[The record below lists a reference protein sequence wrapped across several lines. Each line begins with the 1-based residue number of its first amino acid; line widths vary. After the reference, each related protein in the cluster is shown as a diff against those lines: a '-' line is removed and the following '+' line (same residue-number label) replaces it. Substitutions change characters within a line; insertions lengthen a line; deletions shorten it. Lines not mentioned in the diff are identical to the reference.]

1 MLQDRPRRQAPPG
14 SPAAL
19 LRALVVLALGPVL
32 AVAAVLTA
40 VVLVLAVAGDAAL
53 AGVPAVVASL
63 WLAAHGATL
72 DVDGTRLGVLPLV
85 PVLGL
90 VLLTWRSVVGF
101 AIPRGA
107 GAGAGASTVRGRA
120 ALPVLGAAVA
130 GPLLVGVL
138 AVVVLATGAGGLP
151 VAPASVV
158 GTLVQVVGVHLLG
171 AVLGLVRPSGTWVR
185 VRRALPRW
193 ARTGLAQVP
202 VVGLALLGAGGLL
215 VLVALVLS
223 AGTFGRLVHS
233 GGGVAGGAGLVLL
246 SLAYLPN
253 AVVGAVSVLVGPGA
267 VVGHATVTPFGA
279 VGAPVPPLPLLAALP
294 EGSGS
299 WWWPV
304 LLVVPAA
311 VAVVLGLRC
320 SRSGLGRDDALRA
333 VGVTAVA
340 LGLLVAVLGRQA
352 GGALGGGAFTPVGVP
367 VLALATATVGWFA
380 VLGCAA
386 VLVDTQLRDAALAVA
401 SVAGAPVVVAPV
413 VVAPVAG
420 ASATEP
426 GAAEP
431 DTTEPDTTEPP
442 EGIDAPD
449 TAPTGQH

>member
-1 MLQDRPRRQAPPG
+1 MPPAG
-14 SPAAL
+14 PGEL

-32 AVAAVLTA
+32 AATAVLTA
-40 VVLVLAVAGDAAL
+40 VVLVLAVVGGAAL

-63 WLAAHGATL
+63 WVAAHGAAL
-72 DVDGTRLGVLPLV
+72 DVEGTRLGVLPLL

-90 VLLTWRSVVGF
+90 VLLTRRSVIGF
-101 AIPRGA
+101 ATPRGV
-107 GAGAGASTVRGRA
+107 GPSPVRGRA

-130 GPLLVGVL
+130 GPLVLGVL
-138 AVVVLATGAGGLP
+138 AVFVLATGAGGLP

-158 GTLVQVVGVHLLG
+158 GTLGQVVGVHLLG

-215 VLVALVLS
+215 ALVALVVS
-223 AGTFGRLVHS
+223 AGTFGRLVHA

-253 AVVGAVSVLVGPGA
+253 VVVGAVSVLVGPGA

-279 VGAPVPPLPLLAALP
+279 VGAPVPPLPVLAALP
-294 EGSGS
+294 EGSGA

-340 LGLLVAVLGRQA
+340 LGLLAAVLGGQA
-352 GGALGGGAFTPVGVP
+352 GGVLGGGAFTPVGVP

-386 VLVDTQLRDAALAVA
+386 VLVDTQLRDAA
-401 SVAGAPVVVAPV
+401 
-413 VVAPVAG
+413 VAG
-420 ASATEP
+420 ASVTEP
-426 GAAEP
+426 SAAEP
-431 DTTEPDTTEPP
+431 EDVGGGDVGGGDAGTTEPDTTEPP
-442 EGIDAPD
+442 EEIDTPD
-449 TAPTGQH
+449 IAPTGQH